1 MNNNNTLIS
10 EIRAAASQSA
20 LSEIIDGEYDLPA
33 DQTWGETASQWE
45 AEDDPDMDAVR
56 VLRAAERR
64 WFELT

>member
-1 MNNNNTLIS
+1 MNTLIS
-10 EIRAAASQSA
+10 EIRAVATQSD
-20 LSEIIDGEYDLPA
+20 LFSLVEREYDIPA

>member
-1 MNNNNTLIS
+1 MNNTLIS
-10 EIRAAASQSA
+10 EIRAVATQSD
-20 LSEIIDGEYDLPA
+20 LFNLIEREYDLPA

>member
-1 MNNNNTLIS
+1 MNNTLIS
-10 EIRAAASQSA
+10 EIRAAATQSD
-20 LSEIIDGEYDLPA
+20 LFNLIEGEYDLPA

-64 WFELT
+64 WLELG

>member
-1 MNNNNTLIS
+1 MNTLIS
-10 EIRAAASQSA
+10 EIRAVATQSD
-20 LSEIIDGEYDLPA
+20 LFSLVEREYDLPV

-64 WFELT
+64 WFELS